1 MLGDLHESEK
11 NWLRTTM
18 RNYGHRAAGEREDGF
33 IELCTRDVI
42 RFIRL
47 TEQLLR
53 LHVEECDR
61 RVTEWINT
69 PSVSP
74 VED

>member
-1 MLGDLHESEK
+1 MLGDLRQSDSH
-11 NWLRTTM
+11 WLRTTM
-18 RNYGHRAAGEREDGF
+18 RNYGHRAAREREDGF

-61 RVTEWINT
+61 RVTELIQKG
-69 PSVSP
+69 
-74 VED
+74 